1 MIKVSNS
8 KYKIVYIGAGS
19 YRFAIP
25 CTMNILDFAKDFN
38 SIELWLVDIDVY
50 SLSLIREV
58 VWRMAQLH
66 KKEILIHSTFDRRI
80 ALPSADYVLISISV
94 GIQQSEWI
102 DIHIPLKFGIPQNT
116 GDTVGPGGIFRGL
129 RTIPVIVDILKDMKE
144 LCPNALLLNFT
155 NPQSTTM
162 LSIYQTAANVQ
173 SIGLCHELFYLES
186 KKFRKVLKYCK
197 INTSTKKKF
206 QILYGGLN
214 HFSWITKFEYGEEDL
229 YPILR
234 EKADFMYKSGKFGRP
249 FNLYLLKRTGYLTYV
264 EDRHVAEFLPL
275 YYNYFNHWDKPFNIT
290 ALRSVYRVQ
299 LERKFMYSLIKA
311 LKRKRFSWIIKLF
324 LRPTEGIEKALLMA
338 KYKERNISRHHVCNV
353 INNGSIPS
361 LPDNCVIEIPCY
373 FKNGELHKV
382 KIGALPHPIKKWVIL
397 HAKNQQLVVDA
408 ALSGNPDEL
417 IKALLADPMCGFIED
432 EEKIEALMRNMLYY
446 QKDWL
451 PNFSESILNYSDLK
465 KMKYYI
471 EKSELCKR
479 NIARKEK
486 YHPDKSLKIKSWPY
500 NN

>member
-1 MIKVSNS
+1 MSNR

-19 YRFAIP
+19 YRFVIP
-25 CTMNILDFAKDFN
+25 CTMNILDFAKNFN
-38 SIELWLVDIDVY
+38 PIELWLVDIDVY
-50 SLSLIREV
+50 SLSLIKDV
-58 VWRMAQLH
+58 VLRMVQLH
-66 KKEILIHSTFDRRI
+66 KKKIAIHSTIDRKK

-94 GIQQSEWI
+94 GIQRSEWM
-102 DIHIPLKFGIPQNT
+102 DIHVPLKFGIPQNT

-129 RTIPVIVDILKDMKE
+129 RTIPVIVEILKDIKN
-144 LCPNALLLNFT
+144 LCPNALVLNFT

-162 LSIYQTAANVQ
+162 LSIYQTAPHVQ

-186 KKFRKVLKYCK
+186 KKFRKVLNYCG
-197 INTSTKKKF
+197 IDTSTKNKF

-249 FNLYLLKRTGYLTYV
+249 FNFYLLKKTGYLTYV
-264 EDRHVAEFLPL
+264 EDRHVAEFLPQ

-290 ALRSVYRVQ
+290 ALRSVFRVQ

-338 KYKERNISRHHVCNV
+338 KYRERNISRIHVCNI
-353 INNGSIPS
+353 INNGSIS
-361 LPDNCVIEIPCY
+361 FLPNNCVIETPCY
-373 FKNGELHKV
+373 FKNGEIQKA
-382 KIGALPHPIKKWVIL
+382 KIGNLTDPIKKWIIP

-408 ALSGNPDEL
+408 ALSGNPDDL
-417 IKALLADPMCGFIED
+417 IKALLADPMCIFIED
-432 EEKIEALMRNMLYY
+432 VEKIEALMRNMLYY

-471 EKSELCKR
+471 EKSELSKR
-479 NIARKEK
+479 DIARKEK
-486 YHPDKSLKIKSWPY
+486 FHVDKSLKIKSWPFI
-500 NN
+500 N